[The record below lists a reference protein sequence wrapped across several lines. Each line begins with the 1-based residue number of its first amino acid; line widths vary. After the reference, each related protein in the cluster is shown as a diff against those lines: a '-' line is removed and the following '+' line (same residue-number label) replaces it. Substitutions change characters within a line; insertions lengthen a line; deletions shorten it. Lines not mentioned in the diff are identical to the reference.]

1 MRTYSR
7 PGPSSDKAMHPAEG
21 KAKEGR
27 KEAEKTGADKRKQKG
42 KAGE

>member
-1 MRTYSR
+1 MRVYSK
-7 PGPSSDKAMHPAEG
+7 PGPAADKALHPAEG
-21 KAKEGR
+21 KAKEGH